1 MEELKNHG
9 KKWFYWLS
17 IGTVLIVIYKVLDQL
32 PNVTEAIGVF
42 FKALSPIIAG
52 VFIAYVLYLP
62 CRKFEKKY
70 QKSKIKFIKNKARA
84 LSLITVY
91 GLLFIIITVVIQS
104 IAPVIIDSFKELISN
119 LQEYVQ
125 ITIKKYQE
133 LPENSLLKSYELDN
147 LIKNFNGV
155 DDIIQF
161 INMDNI
167 GTYAKNAIGVFTGIF
182 NVFVAF
188 IVSVYVLSERDRIY
202 GFIRRGTRALFKD
215 KNYKN
220 LMKYF
225 NSANKI
231 FLGFISS
238 QLIDA
243 IIVSVLTTIA
253 MSFMGIKY
261 APLLGLIIGIF
272 NIIPYVG
279 AIIGVAISAIITL
292 ITGGLS
298 QAIWMVVIITIL
310 QQIDAN
316 VINPKII
323 GNSLKMSPLLVI
335 IAITVGGTYWGVV
348 GMFVSV
354 PISALIKIIAED
366 YIDYKI
372 KEKIQIKKIDEE

>member
-1 MEELKNHG
+1 M
-9 KKWFYWLS
+9 Y
-17 IGTVLIVIYKVLDQL
+17 
-32 PNVTEAIGVF
+32 
-42 FKALSPIIAG
+42 
-52 VFIAYVLYLP
+52 
-62 CRKFEKKY
+62 
-70 QKSKIKFIKNKARA
+70 
-84 LSLITVY
+84 
-91 GLLFIIITVVIQS
+91 
-104 IAPVIIDSFKELISN
+104 
-119 LQEYVQ
+119 LQEY
-125 ITIKKYQE
+125 
-133 LPENSLLKSYELDN
+133 
-147 LIKNFNGV
+147 
-155 DDIIQF
+155 
-161 INMDNI
+161 
-167 GTYAKNAIGVFTGIF
+167 
-182 NVFVAF
+182 F

>member
-1 MEELKNHG
+1 
-9 KKWFYWLS
+9 
-17 IGTVLIVIYKVLDQL
+17 
-32 PNVTEAIGVF
+32 
-42 FKALSPIIAG
+42 
-52 VFIAYVLYLP
+52 
-62 CRKFEKKY
+62 
-70 QKSKIKFIKNKARA
+70 
-84 LSLITVY
+84 
-91 GLLFIIITVVIQS
+91 
-104 IAPVIIDSFKELISN
+104 
-119 LQEYVQ
+119 
-125 ITIKKYQE
+125 
-133 LPENSLLKSYELDN
+133 
-147 LIKNFNGV
+147 
-155 DDIIQF
+155 
-161 INMDNI
+161 MDNI